1 MKGHVYRRGKSWSY
15 LFDIG
20 PDPLT
25 GRRRQA
31 NGSGFKTEREAWMA
45 CRSAMADYE
54 KGRVVRSSRRKVADA
69 LQEWLDRI
77 EHSIKP
83 SMAQNWR
90 NYAAYYVIP
99 YIGQRDVQ
107 DVDGAVC
114 DALYAKLLAEGR
126 IKAKPRARPQSVAVH
141 ARRLSATGR
150 VLPCR
155 PYRWDPVRCY
165 RAHPADDPAIGQPIA
180 PRKVGRRAAEETQKA
195 ARKKRVPGL
204 EPKTVVNTHRMLHRA
219 WEDFTAWGWVKRN
232 VVNEAHPPRVPRK
245 GRKVWAVPELQAF
258 LRRARSDRFFALWVL
273 EATSGI
279 RRCELAGARRGLLN
293 LDVGTLAIE
302 RTRVSVD
309 GKVIESDGKTEN
321 AQRVLA
327 LDPFTLAAL
336 RAHVGMLERERTEF
350 GLDYEDHGLLF
361 CWENGRPVHPDTIT
375 RRFKKLAAAAGLPEI
390 DLHDVRH
397 SYATMGRDAKID
409 WKALSKRI
417 GHSDVAF
424 TMKQYVQT
432 DLEADRQVANTL
444 AELIIGGSLVSV
456 GIVHP
461 VSDAQKPALAVVHTA
476 AGRCGHD
483 RASGIA
489 ASRLQ
494 IRLQAAHRRPLP

>member
-1 MKGHVYRRGKSWSY
+1 MKGHVYRRGTSWSY
-15 LFDIG
+15 LFDIEA
-20 PDPLT
+20 DPLT
-25 GRRRQA
+25 GQRRQA
-31 NGSGFKTEREAWMA
+31 NGSGFRTEREAWKA
-45 CRSAMADYE
+45 CRAAMADYD
-54 KGRVVRSSRRKVADA
+54 KGRVVRSSRREVAAA

-83 SMAQNWR
+83 SMVQNWR
-90 NYAAYYVIP
+90 NYAAYYVVP

-107 DVDGAVC
+107 DIDGAVC

-126 IKAKPRARPQSVAVH
+126 IKARPRVRPESVAVH

-180 PRKVGRRAAEETQKA
+180 PRNVGRRAAEEAQEV
-195 ARKKRVPGL
+195 ARKKLMPGL

-219 WEDFTAWGWVKRN
+219 WADFTAWGWVKRN
-232 VVNEAHPPRVPRK
+232 VLSEAHPPRVPRK

-258 LRRARSDRFFALWVL
+258 LRRARADRFFALWVL

-279 RRCELAGARRGLLN
+279 RRCELAGARRELLN
-293 LDVGTLAIE
+293 LAAGTLAIQG
-302 RTRVSVD
+302 TRVSVD
-309 GKVIESDGKTEN
+309 GKVVESDGKTES
-321 AQRVLA
+321 ARRVLA

-336 RAHVGMLERERTEF
+336 RSHVGMLESERAEF
-350 GLDYEDHGLLF
+350 GPDYEDHGLLF

-375 RRFKKLAAAAGLPEI
+375 RRFKKLAAAAGLPDI

-424 TMKQYVQT
+424 TMKQYVQP
-432 DLEADRQVANTL
+432 DLEADRQVAITL

-456 GIVHP
+456 DIVRP
-461 VSDAQKPALAVVHTA
+461 VSDDSKASVSGRSMRQPGDAGTA
-476 AGRCGHD
+476 A
-483 RASGIA
+483 
-489 ASRLQ
+489 
-494 IRLQAAHRRPLP
+494 

>member
-258 LRRARSDRFFALWVL
+258 LRRARSDRSFALWVL